1 MSIYEAQPFT
11 AEEEAAL
18 LKEWF
23 ATVGWDEE
31 SDGIPSL
38 VPEVDDEE
46 PQSRSVDPS
55 ELSMDDLMAELRKRD
70 PENPF

>member
-1 MSIYEAQPFT
+1 MYEAHTFT
-11 AEEEAAL
+11 ASEEAAL

-23 ATVGWDEE
+23 DTVGWDEE
-31 SDGIPSL
+31 SPGIPALAS
-38 VPEVDDEE
+38 EVDDEE

-55 ELSMDDLMAELRKRD
+55 ELDFDVLMAELRKRD